1 MEVNNLVN
9 TTFISGVNP
18 SLSRVRKAKASTFSR
33 EVPQYFVNDKNQL
46 EESPIKKDVQKIIDS
61 AEYTS
66 LSEIYDNY
74 LLLEASRFAHIDEGE
89 DLVHARE
96 GFESDIDMFRELDE
110 MRERYA
116 AENPEVLGMSNADLF
131 NYITEKIDFANKRI
145 EEIKG
150 GKQNGEDP
158 SNEQKSE

>member
-1 MEVNNLVN
+1 M
-9 TTFISGVNP
+9 TTTLKSGVNP

-66 LSEIYDNY
+66 LAEIYDKY
-74 LLLEASRFAHIDEGE
+74 LLLEASCYAHLDEGE

-96 GFESDIDMFRELDE
+96 GFESDIETFRELDAI
-110 MRERYA
+110 RERYG
-116 AENPEVLGMSNADLF
+116 AENPEVLGMSNAEMY
-131 NYITEKIDFANKRI
+131 NYITEKIALANKRI

-150 GKQNGEDP
+150 GYNNGKQTE
-158 SNEQKSE
+158 NEPKSE